1 MLNASQLPAFL
12 IDLCLT
18 SFFLSHYDM
27 HLAKKKKKRADFGTT
42 NTLLYWVKISL
53 LKQGHPKKKTKI
65 TDFNTKTER
74 IMCESVQAETFPQL
88 PYISA
93 SGGRRNMAL
102 AGEGLQK
109 PTQPKMC
116 RTNTSSFVTTSQQP
130 PSSQNLSFTL
140 KAISYFHTY
149 THTTETRTDN
159 QLRQPFK

>member
-1 MLNASQLPAFL
+1 
-12 IDLCLT
+12 
-18 SFFLSHYDM
+18 
-27 HLAKKKKKRADFGTT
+27 
-42 NTLLYWVKISL
+42 
-53 LKQGHPKKKTKI
+53 
-65 TDFNTKTER
+65 
-74 IMCESVQAETFPQL
+74 MCESVQAETFPQL

-140 KAISYFHTY
+140 KAISYFHT
-149 THTTETRTDN
+149 HIQQRHGQIISSDN
-159 QLRQPFK
+159 HLNNHKIKLVSKIHR

>member
-1 MLNASQLPAFL
+1 
-12 IDLCLT
+12 
-18 SFFLSHYDM
+18 
-27 HLAKKKKKRADFGTT
+27 
-42 NTLLYWVKISL
+42 
-53 LKQGHPKKKTKI
+53 
-65 TDFNTKTER
+65 
-74 IMCESVQAETFPQL
+74 MCESVQAETFPQL

-140 KAISYFHTY
+140 KAISYFHT
-149 THTTETRTDN
+149 HIQQRHGQIISSDN
-159 QLRQPFK
+159 HLNNHKIKLVSKIHRWGRQINKQTNKQNIHIVEHYHLCTMSNQNKTKKKKINLSLDMIHSMKMQK